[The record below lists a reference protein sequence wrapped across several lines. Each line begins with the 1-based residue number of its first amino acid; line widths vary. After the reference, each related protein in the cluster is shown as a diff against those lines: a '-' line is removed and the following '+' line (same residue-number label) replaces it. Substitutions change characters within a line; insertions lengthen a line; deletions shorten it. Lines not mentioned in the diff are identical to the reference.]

1 MADWNPGVGAY
12 RAAMRLA
19 GILPRT
25 GAMCLADLA
34 AELAMRR
41 SRSRRVVVERNLLR
55 IWGARPP
62 DRVIRSAV
70 RRTFRSYARYWYESL
85 LLPSL
90 PLEEVDRRF
99 GFEGLEHILR
109 AREEGRGPLMVIP
122 HLGGWE
128 WAARWLTGVAGI
140 PLTAVVE
147 PLEPRELFEFFVEY
161 RRRLGVHVV
170 PLGPS
175 AAAEIVR
182 AVRRREVVCLLADR
196 DIAGNGVPVEFFGEV
211 TTLPAGPATLALR
224 TGAPLLPTAVYFRG
238 EGLYT
243 VVRPPLRVERRG
255 RLRDDVLRVT
265 KMVAAALED
274 LIRRAPEQWHVMS
287 PNWPSDRA
295 LVERLGGVDRV
306 GVTRAADT
314 GFSGG
319 SGEDAEAVQA
329 P

>member
-1 MADWNPGVGAY
+1 
-12 RAAMRLA
+12 MRLA
-19 GILPRT
+19 GLLPRSAAI
-25 GAMCLADLA
+25 GLAYLA
-34 AELAMRR
+34 AEVAMRR
-41 SRSRRVVVERNLLR
+41 SLWRRIVVERNLRR
-55 IWGARPP
+55 IWGAQPP
-62 DRVIRSAV
+62 EPVLRSAV

-99 GFEGLEHILR
+99 GFEGLEHIIR
-109 AREEGRGPLMVIP
+109 AREDGRGPLMVIP

-128 WAARWLTGVAGI
+128 WAARWLTGVARI

-147 PLEPRELFEFFVEY
+147 PLDPPELFEFFVEY

-182 AVRRREVVCLLADR
+182 AVRAREVVCLLADR

-238 EGLYT
+238 EGLHT
-243 VVRPPLRVERRG
+243 VVRPPIPVERRG

-265 KMVAAALED
+265 QMVAAALED
-274 LIRRAPEQWHVMS
+274 LIRAAPEQWHVMS

-295 LVERLGGVDRV
+295 LLERLGGLHGARGARLGDI
-306 GVTRAADT
+306 AAAE
-314 GFSGG
+314 GA
-319 SGEDAEAVQA
+319 AEAGGVMYV